1 MIKLFENKIIY
12 IIPVLITIITSIL
25 LAVFLEQ
32 KIINNI
38 LFFGFNASASTSNVF
53 LDVSNIIR
61 FGITFSAGLI
71 SVFNPCGFALL
82 SIYLSVFIQ
91 RRDKQN
97 DIQNYEKNLSSGLKI
112 TNHYLRKLFEATS
125 ISLTISV
132 GFVIIFFVIGIL
144 LSAGFYTIRSFFSYI
159 GIIISIFL
167 VFIGFYS
174 LYGGTFYT
182 PIIERIANK
191 ISYKN
196 QSSYIFYFS
205 YGLSYGLTSLSCT
218 LPIFMSIVF
227 SISSLSE
234 IHFLLTDF
242 LLFGFGV
249 WVALFII
256 SISLIFVKI
265 LLQKVNYFLKI
276 YKYVTSIFI
285 ILCGIYLIL
294 YWMTEIK
301 F

>member
-1 MIKLFENKIIY
+1 MEKSQVDEDKTLSSKLKII
-12 IIPVLITIITSIL
+12 
-25 LAVFLEQ
+25 
-32 KIINNI
+32 
-38 LFFGFNASASTSNVF
+38 
-53 LDVSNIIR
+53 
-61 FGITFSAGLI
+61 
-71 SVFNPCGFALL
+71 
-82 SIYLSVFIQ
+82 
-91 RRDKQN
+91 
-97 DIQNYEKNLSSGLKI
+97 
-112 TNHYLRKLFEATS
+112 NHYLRKLFEATS
-125 ISLTISV
+125 ISLSV
-132 GFVIIFFVIGIL
+132 TAGFVIIFFVIGIL

-191 ISYKN
+191 INYKN

-227 SISSLSE
+227 SISSVSE

-265 LLQKVNYFLKI
+265 LLQKISYFLKI

-294 YWMTEIK
+294 YWTTEIK